1 MALLY
6 IILMLIAFV
15 GYINKKYV
23 LFLFCMLG
31 LVSKFFMLDR
41 TEDVMGAIKGSDIAF
56 VLFIVLL
63 PIVYSKNKALFS
75 IRGDTLTRWT
85 YIFLSFYVIELII
98 TIIIG
103 RESLFNSLKVIRVPF
118 FMCGFFVLRAI
129 SIKSYQKFLKIAL
142 WITLIQSVLFFL
154 QFIGIK
160 LLSGERDVFENAD
173 YYITNIPTLTILFL
187 FLLWRFEYLGEK
199 RIFLFAFLLAV
210 VLSSYVRGT
219 IIAILLGFA
228 YYTVFISRRKRRVIT
243 IILLLLVI
251 PLSLRF
257 INKKAEITG
266 SVYKNFEEIEHVV
279 NQRSNMDNINSG
291 EGTFSLRIA
300 MLYERIDWLM
310 NNPQY
315 LLTGVGTMHEDSQN
329 TLQMFDFSLGT
340 NNEDRFYGKTIIES
354 GDIAWVPIAIRYGL
368 IGIFIHIMMFFLL
381 FNITRQRKGLL
392 EMLSAYAIVVF
403 LRSFDGAYF
412 ETPELIYIHTL
423 LFAIVSRANIEN
435 KPVLM

>member
-1 MALLY
+1 
-6 IILMLIAFV
+6 MLIAFV
-15 GYINKKYV
+15 GYINKKYA
-23 LFLFCMLG
+23 LFLVCMLG

-41 TEDVMGAIKGSDIAF
+41 TKEAVGVIRGSDMALI
-56 VLFIVLL
+56 LILGLL

-98 TIIIG
+98 TVIIG

-129 SIKSYQKFLKIAL
+129 PIKSYQKFFKIAL
-142 WITLIQSVLFFL
+142 WITLIQSVLFSL

-160 LLSGERDVFENAD
+160 MISGERDVFENAD
-173 YYITNIPTLTILFL
+173 YYITNIPTLTVLFL
-187 FLLWRFEYLGEK
+187 FLLWKFEHLGKK
-199 RIFLFAFLLAV
+199 RIFLIAFLLAV

-219 IIAILLGFA
+219 IIAILLGGA
-228 YYTVFISRRKRRVIT
+228 YYTAFISRRKRRFMT

-251 PLSLRF
+251 PLALKF

-266 SVYKNFEEIEHVV
+266 ASHKNFEEIEHVF
-279 NQRSNMDNINSG
+279 NQRNNMENISS
-291 EGTFSLRIA
+291 EDGTFSFRIA

-310 NNPQY
+310 NNPQH
-315 LLTGVGTMHEDSQN
+315 LLTGVGTLHEDSHN
-329 TLQMFDFSLGT
+329 TLKMFDFSLGT

-354 GDIAWVPIAIRYGL
+354 GDIAWVPIALRYGL

-381 FNITRQRKGLL
+381 FNVTRQRKDLL

-403 LRSFDGAYF
+403 LRTFDGAYF

-423 LFAIVSRANIEN
+423 LFAILSRANIEN